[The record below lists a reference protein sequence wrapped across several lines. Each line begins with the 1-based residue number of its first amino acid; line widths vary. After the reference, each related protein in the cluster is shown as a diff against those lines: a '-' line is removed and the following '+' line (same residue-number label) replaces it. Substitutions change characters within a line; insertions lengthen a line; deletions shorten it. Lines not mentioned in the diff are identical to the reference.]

1 MTGGWGSINK
11 GFALAEKDCCGCTM
25 GYSYKML
32 AECTL
37 SLLYLVTV
45 SFSTPLGGMYIY
57 IYCFEGSI
65 GRVRCVSDAAWVG
78 GASATYALHTAFDP
92 LKQVYRV
99 TLDTLYALSKIFNN
113 LFIHRRESQNL
124 PKIHGE

>member
-1 MTGGWGSINK
+1 MTGDWGSIKK
-11 GFALAEKDCCGCTM
+11 GLALAEKGCCGCTM
-25 GYSYKML
+25 GYSYKIP
-32 AECTL
+32 AECML

-78 GASATYALHTAFDP
+78 SASATYAPHTPFDA

-99 TLDTLYALSKIFNN
+99 TLDTSCAL
-113 LFIHRRESQNL
+113 
-124 PKIHGE
+124 